1 MAALDF
7 IMMCALPV
15 MVTVVLVCAVYLAG
29 YAAGRAEEERR
40 RRKGGAL

>member
-1 MAALDF
+1 MTVLDF

-15 MVTVVLVCAVYLAG
+15 MVTIVPVCAVHLAG

>member
-1 MAALDF
+1 MTALDF

-15 MVTVVLVCAVYLAG
+15 MTVVLVCAVYLAG

>member
-1 MAALDF
+1 MDF

-15 MVTVVLVCAVYLAG
+15 MMMTVVPVCAVYPAG